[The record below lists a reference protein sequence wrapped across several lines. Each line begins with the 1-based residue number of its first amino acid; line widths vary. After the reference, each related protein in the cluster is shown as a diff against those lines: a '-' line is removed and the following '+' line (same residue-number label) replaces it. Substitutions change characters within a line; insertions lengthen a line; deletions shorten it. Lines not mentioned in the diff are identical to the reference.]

1 MKKFL
6 QLTYIIIGL
15 EFLDSWSIFSGIARR
30 QERDS
35 FVCKHRQTE
44 EAKTKVFIFVYEIF
58 RSNFFLK
65 LLSHC
70 NVTPCHGKVKPL
82 KSEAITK

>member
-15 EFLDSWSIFSGIARR
+15 EFLGGWSIFFGIARR

-44 EAKTKVFIFVYEIF
+44 AAKTKVFIFVYEIF
-58 RSNFFLK
+58 TSNFF
-65 LLSHC
+65 
-70 NVTPCHGKVKPL
+70 
-82 KSEAITK
+82 